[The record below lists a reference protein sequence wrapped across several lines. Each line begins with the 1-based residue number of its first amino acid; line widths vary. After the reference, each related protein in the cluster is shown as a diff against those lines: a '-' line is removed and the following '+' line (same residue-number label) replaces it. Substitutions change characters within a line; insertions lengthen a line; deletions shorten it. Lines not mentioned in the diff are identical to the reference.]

1 MIKVP
6 WDLEEAI
13 ILVDVF
19 FQNSP
24 SSSLSDDNLDALKYM
39 LWRRAATQGISH
51 DEKYRNTSGLKMQL
65 ECIRY
70 VVTEG
75 QVGMSNAGRVFY
87 EAVRL
92 YNENRDKFME
102 MVRNFYQKYQE

>member
-51 DEKYRNTSGLKMQL
+51 DENIGILQ
-65 ECIRY
+65 
-70 VVTEG
+70 
-75 QVGMSNAGRVFY
+75 A
-87 EAVRL
+87 
-92 YNENRDKFME
+92 
-102 MVRNFYQKYQE
+102 